1 MSINFYSIRS
11 FSLQAESVGRVRLS
25 PATWWNITWWM
36 PTRPSLGWGFAGL
49 VASLVVNNIGW
60 KGKAIQSDTNWML
73 EPANEFP
80 LFSLQ
85 QTTSNVAEEKR
96 LRQSKQRSTF
106 GTGLPIS
113 RAQFFSAQNL
123 TQNRVRPATMW
134 PTTITKHVP
143 FSKYLQRAIG
153 WSLVKS

>member
-60 KGKAIQSDTNWML
+60 KGKAIQSDIQIECWSPLMSSL
-73 EPANEFP
+73 FFP
-80 LFSLQ
+80 C
-85 QTTSNVAEEKR
+85 
-96 LRQSKQRSTF
+96 SKQLQMWLKKNDYDKANKDRPL
-106 GTGLPIS
+106 GLVCPFPVHSFSQRKIL
-113 RAQFFSAQNL
+113 RRIVSAQRRCDQTNHNNQ
-123 TQNRVRPATMW
+123 TCP
-134 PTTITKHVP
+134 I
-143 FSKYLQRAIG
+143 F
-153 WSLVKS
+153 